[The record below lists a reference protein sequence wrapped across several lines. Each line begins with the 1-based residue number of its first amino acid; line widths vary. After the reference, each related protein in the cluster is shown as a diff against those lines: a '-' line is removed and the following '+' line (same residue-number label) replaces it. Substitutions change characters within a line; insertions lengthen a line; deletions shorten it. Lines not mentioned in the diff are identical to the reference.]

1 MQTHVVDD
9 LAARLQEE
17 PEVLRRRLTVISDR
31 WADLMTQGILVDL
44 DIGRPRIKTRLSP
57 EDLGLVFDGSAD
69 AARQELLKLGDK
81 LLLLASDVRA
91 LESLENQARQAL
103 EQASYKTIWG
113 RFVPC
118 TGYAQWKEE
127 DEGIQREYRAL
138 GERIAAGR
146 QEWFPILLQEYR
158 RLAEGIWNQ
167 IAASGGRVSSREVFI
182 SRFLTEIEC
191 RIPTDEAIRKGF
203 SYEMRLSYI
212 PLPSQVAQDALEAD
226 RVDHERE
233 AASARHQVEIAAL
246 QEREEQLHDMQQEMQ
261 RDYVAQLRQQKTE
274 MIDGFMRDLLA
285 QLMGLVHELST
296 NVAGSLDRNGRLV
309 GRSSKQLETLFSR
322 VQALNFFHDADLD
335 REIEALRQ
343 QVHKP
348 PKERSQAEIAAN
360 LQRLREM
367 SREVLAALGEG
378 MPRVRKVIDLEATT
392 ASAGK
397 APRVRKAAE
406 TTTPSRMPAATPKV
420 RRAI

>member
-1 MQTHVVDD
+1 
-9 LAARLQEE
+9 
-17 PEVLRRRLTVISDR
+17 SDR

-57 EDLGLVFDGSAD
+57 EDLGLVFDDSAD

-81 LLLLASDVRA
+81 LLLPASHVRA
-91 LESLENQARQAL
+91 LESLENQARQSL
-103 EQASYKTIWG
+103 EQVSYKTIWG
-113 RFVPC
+113 RFVPY
-118 TGYAQWKEE
+118 TGYARWKE
-127 DEGIQREYRAL
+127 DDAGIQREYLTL

-146 QEWFPILLQEYR
+146 EEWLPVLLAKYR
-158 RLAEGIWNQ
+158 QLAERIWEQ
-167 IAASGGRVSSREVFI
+167 LAASGSVAVSREAFAT
-182 SRFLTEIEC
+182 RFTTEIAV

-226 RVDHERE
+226 RMDHERE

-246 QEREEQLHDMQQEMQ
+246 QEREEQLHEMQ

-348 PKERSQAEIAAN
+348 PKERSQMEIAAN
-360 LQRLREM
+360 LERLREM
-367 SREVLAALGEG
+367 SREVLAALGED
-378 MPRVRKVIDLEATT
+378 MPRVHKAIDLEATT
-392 ASAGK
+392 APA
-397 APRVRKAAE
+397 ANAQRVRKAAE
-406 TTTPSRMPAATPKV
+406 TTTPSQMPAVTPKV

>member
-17 PEVLRRRLTVISDR
+17 PEALRRRLTVISDR

-44 DIGRPRIKTRLSP
+44 DIGRPRIKTKLSP

-81 LLLLASDVRA
+81 LLLLASHVRA
-91 LESLENQARQAL
+91 LESLENQARQTL
-103 EQASYKTIWG
+103 ERASYKTIWG

-118 TGYAQWKEE
+118 TGYAQWKEK
-127 DEGIQREYRAL
+127 DEGIQREYLAL

-246 QEREEQLHDMQQEMQ
+246 QEQEEQLHEMQ

-285 QLMGLVHELST
+285 QLMGMVHELST

-367 SREVLAALGEG
+367 SREVLAALGED
-378 MPRVRKVIDLEATT
+378 MPRVHKVIDLEATT
-392 ASAGK
+392 APAGK
-397 APRVRKAAE
+397 TPRVRKAAE
-406 TTTPSRMPAATPKV
+406 TTTPSQVPAATPKV

>member
-1 MQTHVVDD
+1 
-9 LAARLQEE
+9 
-17 PEVLRRRLTVISDR
+17 
-31 WADLMTQGILVDL
+31 
-44 DIGRPRIKTRLSP
+44 
-57 EDLGLVFDGSAD
+57 
-69 AARQELLKLGDK
+69 
-81 LLLLASDVRA
+81 
-91 LESLENQARQAL
+91 
-103 EQASYKTIWG
+103 
-113 RFVPC
+113 
-118 TGYAQWKEE
+118 
-127 DEGIQREYRAL
+127 
-138 GERIAAGR
+138 
-146 QEWFPILLQEYR
+146 
-158 RLAEGIWNQ
+158 
-167 IAASGGRVSSREVFI
+167 
-182 SRFLTEIEC
+182 
-191 RIPTDEAIRKGF
+191 
-203 SYEMRLSYI
+203 LSYI

-226 RVDHERE
+226 RLDHERE
-233 AASARHQVEIAAL
+233 AASARHQVEIATL
-246 QEREEQLHDMQQEMQ
+246 QEREEQLQDMQREMQ

-367 SREVLAALGEG
+367 SREVLAALGED
-378 MPRVRKVIDLEATT
+378 MPRVHKVIDLEATT
-392 ASAGK
+392 APAGK

-406 TTTPSRMPAATPKV
+406 TTAPFQMPAATPKV